1 VRTEILQKRL
11 NMLYLHSEQLNTT
24 VAYQEEEGIN
34 ALTIINLLEGNWNFT
49 NVHVAS
55 LEKARELIPD
65 NPDLYKPVSQEF
77 FEDRRLL
84 FLGPLMIKA
93 NLLLLEE
100 TEPKKKRKR

>member
-1 VRTEILQKRL
+1 
-11 NMLYLHSEQLNTT
+11 MLYLHSEQLNTT
-24 VAYQEEEGIN
+24 IAYQEEKEFN
-34 ALTIINLLEGNWNFT
+34 SLTIINLLEGNWNYA
-49 NVHVAS
+49 NVHVES
-55 LEKARELIPD
+55 LEKAQELIPD

-100 TEPKKKRKR
+100 SEPKKKRKR